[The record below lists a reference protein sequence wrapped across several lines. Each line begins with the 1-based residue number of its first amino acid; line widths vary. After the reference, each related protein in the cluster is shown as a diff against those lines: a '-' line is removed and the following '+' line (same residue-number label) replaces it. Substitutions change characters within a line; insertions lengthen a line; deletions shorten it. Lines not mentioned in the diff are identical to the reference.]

1 MATQYYSCEY
11 QGISPGWSDNY
22 NIGLPCQ
29 WIDVTGWAPAN
40 TTLGTNVNPLGWL
53 CEGNVNMDSSG
64 NPMWVPSGH
73 KTDYQWPSDH
83 RSKDIEIKK
92 CTTSPGTTNNNK
104 VSVPFSLT
112 PNGEGYLTS
121 PCLESGQTFGPKR
134 DCEFKQR
141 TPYDSCTPGATLSF
155 SCKIPSTS
163 QPQVL
168 RVCEA
173 STVIGAG
180 TACRY
185 MDPSLLA
192 NIVVLP
198 TQTSNFTVQC
208 PVARSYGEVGGKYST
223 YSGPLMNG
231 MDAGATIT
239 CTVVSGAP
247 PLILNGGFENNSTK
261 YCGGNSNI
269 RCSGLTDSSLIAPW
283 YLSAGSSF
291 EMDFTSTSFPFTGSW
306 ALYLRSGVTL
316 SQKVSGLV
324 ANRRYTIT
332 FQVSQLPQDTDDD
345 SCQGAKTGFISATT
359 DGSTGGTQQPF
370 SHDSAVLGSP
380 YTVLNVTY
388 SFTPTTTFSIIQVGG
403 TTTGSCGPLVDNFMM
418 K

>member
-29 WIDVTGWAPAN
+29 WIDVTGWAAAN

-53 CEGNVNMDSSG
+53 CEGNLDVDASG
-64 NPMWVPSGH
+64 EPIWLHSGH
-73 KTDYQWPSDH
+73 KTDNQWPSEH
-83 RSKDIEIKK
+83 RNKDIDIKK
-92 CTTSPGTTNNNK
+92 CTTTSGATNNNK
-104 VSVPFSLT
+104 VSVPISL
-112 PNGEGYLTS
+112 PSNGQGYLTS
-121 PCLESGQTFGPKR
+121 SCLETGQTFGPKR

-155 SCKIPSTS
+155 SCKITSTS

-231 MDAGATIT
+231 MDASATIT

-261 YCGGNSNI
+261 YCGGNANT

-283 YLSAGSSF
+283 YLSGGASF
-291 EMDFTSTSFPFTGSW
+291 EMDFTSTSFSFTGGWS
-306 ALYLRSGVTL
+306 LYLRDNVAV
-316 SQKVSGLV
+316 SQNVSGLV
-324 ANRRYTIT
+324 PNRKYTIT
-332 FQVSQLPQDTDDD
+332 FQVAQLPQDSDDD
-345 SCQGAKTGFISATT
+345 TCLDSKIGLISATT
-359 DGSTGGTQQPF
+359 NGDSNALF
-370 SHDSAVLGSP
+370 KIFNHDSTSLLSP
-380 YTVLNVTY
+380 YAVMNVSY
-388 SFTPTTTFSIIQVGG
+388 SFTPYAKFSIIQVLGVDSG
-403 TTTGSCGPLVDNFMM
+403 NCGFLVDNFIM